1 MNKYLLLG
9 IILAVIFIG
18 LAAYFVTQPPTAPS
32 PTPAQPTTPPAT
44 TPSPTP
50 TQTPTATP
58 TPKTTTPPQA
68 AQVTIRI
75 WHALNPEEEAVFKEV
90 ASLYM
95 QQHPNVKIVFENKA
109 PDLQTAVL
117 AAISTGEKFD
127 LFVWAH
133 DWIGLMVEAG
143 ALKPVENDVQ
153 DVLNKFVVSI
163 PQYKGHIYGLPFTAE
178 TVALICNRKMVPQPP
193 ATFADLLNVMKSF
206 NKPPQTYGISYVVN
220 PYFISAWI
228 HGTGG
233 YYFDDKTEKQGLTD
247 PRSIAGFQFFKTY
260 IMPYVAP
267 NPTDYNTQVSLF
279 LSGQTP
285 CMVNGP
291 WSIGA
296 VKKAG
301 IDFYVVP
308 LPPVNS
314 TYVPRPY
321 GGLKMFYV
329 TIYASKEAIDFMK
342 WFTTDP
348 QVAKIL
354 VDKLGYVPVIK
365 DVNIADPVVQG
376 FYDAVK
382 NAYLM
387 PVSPKMQPV
396 WGAVDLVI
404 QNSIVSDQK
413 TIAQAVQ
420 DAAKDLCARGL
431 C

>member
-9 IILAVIFIG
+9 IVLAVILIG
-18 LAAYFVTQPPTAPS
+18 LAAYFVTQSPAAPS
-32 PTPAQPTTPPAT
+32 PTPAPTTTA
-44 TPSPTP
+44 TP

-58 TPKTTTPPQA
+58 TPTTTTPPQA
-68 AQVTIRI
+68 TQVTIRI

-90 ASLYM
+90 AALYM
-95 QQHPNVKIVFENKA
+95 QQHPNVNIVFENKA

-127 LFVWAH
+127 LFIWAH

-143 ALKPVENDVQ
+143 ALKPVENDVR
-153 DVLNKFVVSI
+153 DVLDKFVVSI
-163 PQYKGHIYGLPFTAE
+163 PQYKGRIYGLPFTAE

-193 ATFADLLNVMKSF
+193 ATFANLLNVMKSF

-228 HGTGG
+228 HGAGG
-233 YYFDDKTEKQGLTD
+233 YYFDDRTEKQGLTD
-247 PRSIAGFQFFKTY
+247 PRTVAGFQFFKTY

-365 DVNIADPVVQG
+365 DVNVADPVVQG

-396 WGAVDLVI
+396 WGAVELVI

-413 TIAQAVQ
+413 TIAQATQ

>member
-9 IILAVIFIG
+9 IVLAVILIG
-18 LAAYFVTQPPTAPS
+18 LAAYFATQPT
-32 PTPAQPTTPPAT
+32 TTPPAT

-50 TQTPTATP
+50 TQTATP
-58 TPKTTTPPQA
+58 TPTTTTPPQA

-90 ASLYM
+90 AALYM

-127 LFVWAH
+127 LFIWAH

-178 TVALICNRKMVPQPP
+178 TVALICNKKMVPQPP
-193 ATFADLLNVMKSF
+193 ATFADLLNIMKNF

-247 PRSIAGFQFFKTY
+247 PRTIAGFQFFKTY

-308 LPPVNS
+308 LPSVNS

-413 TIAQAVQ
+413 TIAQAAQ